1 MLPLVQMG
9 FPAARDT
16 AASPCFERK
25 PDVTGRTLVD
35 RTILLNATTGN
46 CFELNAVGSAIWAT
60 LDGSRSWEQI
70 SAEVAR
76 RFAVTGE
83 QADLD
88 VQRFATDL
96 VAADL
101 IRPAAA

>member
-1 MLPLVQMG
+1 MG
-9 FPAARDT
+9 SPTAPDT
-16 AASPCFERK
+16 AASSRFERK
-25 PDVTGRTLVD
+25 PEVTARSLVD
-35 RTILLNATTGN
+35 RIILLNGATGG
-46 CFELNAVGSAIWAT
+46 CFELNAVGRAIWET

-76 RFAVTGE
+76 RFALTPDR
-83 QADLD
+83 AALD
-88 VQRFATDL
+88 VQKFAQEL